1 MSAFAIVLGLVL
13 PHGDD
18 PKTDKADMYKKLQ
31 NLDTEFKA
39 LNNSD
44 NCGQLL
50 INVKNLTEGYMPQE
64 RDEEYYKVRPC
75 VKFVLDSV
83 ELLEK
88 ELKRCGVV

>member
-1 MSAFAIVLGLVL
+1 MLFRS
-13 PHGDD
+13 
-18 PKTDKADMYKKLQ
+18 LQ

>member
-1 MSAFAIVLGLVL
+1 
-13 PHGDD
+13 
-18 PKTDKADMYKKLQ
+18 
-31 NLDTEFKA
+31 
-39 LNNSD
+39 
-44 NCGQLL
+44 
-50 INVKNLTEGYMPQE
+50 MPQE